1 MDTVPQV
8 DATATYS
15 MVTADRRRDLIE
27 ELMAAGRAMS
37 TATVLFHEALAE
49 KVGLST
55 TEDKAVELLDRLGPL
70 TAGDMAGHS
79 GLATASVTALVDR
92 LERKGFARRIP
103 HPSDRRRVL
112 VEAVP
117 DRVSSVSALL
127 TSWVAVL
134 NEIFA
139 DYGEDELETILG
151 FLNDA
156 ARRQRELISELT
168 DSV

>member
-1 MDTVPQV
+1 
-8 DATATYS
+8 
-15 MVTADRRRDLIE
+15 MVAADYRRDLIDQ
-27 ELMAAGRAMS
+27 LMAAGRALS

-49 KVGLST
+49 KVGLSSS
-55 TEDKAVELLDRLGPL
+55 EDKAVELLDRLGPL
-70 TAGDMAGHS
+70 TAGEMAAHS
-79 GLATASVTALVDR
+79 GLATASVTALIDR
-92 LERKGFARRIP
+92 LERKGFARRVP

-127 TSWVAVL
+127 TSWVKVL
-134 NEIFA
+134 NGIFA
-139 DYGEDELETILG
+139 DYGEDQLETILG

-156 ARRQRELISELT
+156 ARCQRELISELA